1 MMCYNKDRKAGSCFR
16 IGITASGL
24 SKSDERKVCLSCGEH
39 GQRERVPSMKI
50 TIVGRKVNL
59 RNNFK
64 ELAERK
70 LSKFNRIFDEDAEAT
85 VTVTVERNRQTV
97 EITIKQR
104 GMIYR
109 AEETALEMNDALD
122 EVISALGRQ
131 IRRNKTR
138 LEKSKKVS
146 PDIDFPDALYD
157 EPDEEFHV
165 VRTKSFFVK
174 VMTPEEAILQMNMLG
189 HEFFM
194 FRDDASGEINV
205 VYRRKDGDY
214 GLLVPEGK

>member
-1 MMCYNKDRKAGSCFR
+1 M
-16 IGITASGL
+16 
-24 SKSDERKVCLSCGEH
+24 H
-39 GQRERVPSMKI
+39 GMKI

-70 LSKFNRIFDEDAEAT
+70 LSKFNRIFDDDAEAT

-109 AEETALEMNDALD
+109 AEETALEMNEALD
-122 EVISALGRQ
+122 GVISALGRQ

-157 EPDEEFHV
+157 EPDEEIHV

>member
-1 MMCYNKDRKAGSCFR
+1 MCRRVHAM
-16 IGITASGL
+16 
-24 SKSDERKVCLSCGEH
+24 KV
-39 GQRERVPSMKI
+39 

-64 ELAERK
+64 ELAEKK

-97 EITIKQR
+97 EITIKQL

-109 AEETALEMNDALD
+109 AEETSLEMNEALD
-122 EVISALGRQ
+122 HVISALGRQ

-138 LEKSKKVS
+138 LERAKKVS
-146 PDIDFPDALYD
+146 QDIDFPDALYD
-157 EPDEEFHV
+157 EADEEIQ
-165 VRTKSFFVK
+165 

-189 HEFFM
+189 HQFFL
-194 FRDDASGEINV
+194 FRDDASGEVNV
-205 VYRRKDGDY
+205 VYRRKNGDY
-214 GLLVPEGK
+214 GLLVPENK